1 MSILNH
7 DNESD
12 GFRSLISC
20 LCFYPASNIT
30 HLTYVQ
36 TGDSPPWIT
45 SLSGSRPSNASCS
58 RPVTSTQHILSKWP
72 TAPTSAQTRNS
83 NSILLS
89 KAHACGSADVL
100 RNDNNYKIM
109 FDLILFFGFL
119 CFDACTKSTLA
130 FCRGKGCLQDWW
142 LPYLTALPLL
152 KLIRK
157 KTWSH

>member
-36 TGDSPPWIT
+36 TGDSQPWIT

-72 TAPTSAQTRNS
+72 KPPQVHRPGIPIA
-83 NSILLS
+83 LS
-89 KAHACGSADVL
+89 YLRHMPVRVQMFLGMITTIKLCLIWFYFLASCVMMLVPNQPLHFVGEKDVC
-100 RNDNNYKIM
+100 KI
-109 FDLILFFGFL
+109 DDFL
-119 CFDACTKSTLA
+119 VS
-130 FCRGKGCLQDWW
+130 
-142 LPYLTALPLL
+142 LPSLC
-152 KLIRK
+152 
-157 KTWSH
+157 WN